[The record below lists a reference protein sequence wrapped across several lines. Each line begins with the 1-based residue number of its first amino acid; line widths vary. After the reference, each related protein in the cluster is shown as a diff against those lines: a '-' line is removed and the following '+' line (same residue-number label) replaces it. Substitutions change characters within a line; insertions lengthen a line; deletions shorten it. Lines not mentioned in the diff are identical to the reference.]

1 MPFKKFRPLRQ
12 WGRYNTRI
20 FKEILKARNKRSM
33 PAFVAPHG
41 IVVHDPLD
49 PNFFKQF
56 QPEHTDHNLLL
67 GLESLPAEKPVE

>member
-1 MPFKKFRPLRQ
+1 
-12 WGRYNTRI
+12 
-20 FKEILKARNKRSM
+20 M